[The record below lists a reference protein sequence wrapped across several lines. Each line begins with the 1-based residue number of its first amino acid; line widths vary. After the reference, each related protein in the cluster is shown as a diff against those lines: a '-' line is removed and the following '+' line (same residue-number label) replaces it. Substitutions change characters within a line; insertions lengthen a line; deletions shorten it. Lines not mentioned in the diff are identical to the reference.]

1 MTDLIKVKDHKDL
14 LRDPYSKAIINSNMN
29 ALMEHRKAKSFAQ
42 SMVDNT
48 NRINSL
54 ENDLKDIKNLLTMLV
69 DQTKNS

>member
-1 MTDLIKVKDHKDL
+1 
-14 LRDPYSKAIINSNMN
+14 MN

-42 SMVDNT
+42 SMMDNT